1 MKCPFC
7 GASEDKVID
16 SREAAD
22 GAAIRRRRECDK
34 CQRRYTTYERL
45 EESPLLVVK
54 RDGRRESFDRKK
66 VLSGVL
72 KACEKRPIPMEKIEA
87 LVDQV
92 EREVGKEF
100 EKEVSSV
107 EIGQRVMQHLHELD
121 EVAYVRFASV
131 YRSFKDLNQFMKE
144 LRELLTQK
152 ATRPS

>member
-1 MKCPFC
+1 
-7 GASEDKVID
+7 
-16 SREAAD
+16 
-22 GAAIRRRRECDK
+22 
-34 CQRRYTTYERL
+34 
-45 EESPLLVVK
+45 
-54 RDGRRESFDRKK
+54 
-66 VLSGVL
+66 VL